1 MWKAGKG
8 LLLRLSDI
16 PAVTLASMYTGNSCH
31 FVSKP
36 DTPEERFI
44 IDACNVSEGQVP
56 LSGITAKDQAILRYG
71 AVQLPNLCSVLAR
84 WDAYRRHWNLHW
96 SDLLIFKED
105 TNSCFNHLRWGTRSS
120 KLLATMVDPNVV
132 FVTLTG
138 GFGHTSTLMQW
149 NVVGELFFVGLRRA
163 ALRRPRRPHQHVIS
177 VS

>member
-84 WDAYRRHWNLHW
+84 WDAYRRHWNLQW